1 MGGKSSGKN
10 MSRNPLHVLIVFIGL
25 ILGTKKSKDRRTPT
39 DLGNSYWASAD
50 SAFGTYQRVASRESL
65 NFAHCCPSVRGG
77 FEETRN
83 ERL

>member
-39 DLGNSYWASAD
+39 SLCNSTGAQQIVPLGH
-50 SAFGTYQRVASRESL
+50 T
-65 NFAHCCPSVRGG
+65 
-77 FEETRN
+77 EE
-83 ERL
+83 